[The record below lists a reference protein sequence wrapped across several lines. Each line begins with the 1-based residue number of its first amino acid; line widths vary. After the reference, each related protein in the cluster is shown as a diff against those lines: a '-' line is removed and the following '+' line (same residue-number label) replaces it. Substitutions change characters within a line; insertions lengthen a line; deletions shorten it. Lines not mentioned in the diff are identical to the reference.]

1 MSTVTTWLDG
11 RLQTVAADDPRIT
24 EQEKHRKLTM
34 HLANLRPLA
43 RLADRQT
50 YLWNVER
57 REGKLARTELET
69 AFKAEWD
76 AKHG

>member
-1 MSTVTTWLDG
+1 MSTVKTWLDG
-11 RLQTVAADDPRIT
+11 RTQTVPADDPRLAA
-24 EQEKHRKLTM
+24 QEKHRKLTM
-34 HLANLRPLA
+34 HMANLRPLA

-50 YLWNVER
+50 YLWNVEN

-69 AFKAEWD
+69 AFRAEWE

>member
-69 AFKAEWD
+69 AFRAEWE
-76 AKHG
+76 ALK